1 MSDETRNNGEKTG
14 KPMPPVEHQ
23 FKAGNPGRP
32 KGARNKL
39 GEAFLEA
46 MHTDFE
52 THGADVIE
60 RVRKERPDQYLKVV
74 ASILPKDL
82 NVNINNLDNLTDEQ
96 LTQRIRELGV
106 ALGPFLPASGAI
118 GAAGG
123 DGPETA
129 NQSPGEVPTIQ

>member
-1 MSDETRNNGEKTG
+1 MEDEPRNNGEKTG
-14 KPMPPVEHQ
+14 KPTPPVEHQ
-23 FKAGNPGRP
+23 FKPGNPGRP

-39 GEAFLEA
+39 GEAFLEKMLA
-46 MHTDFE
+46 DFE
-52 THGADVIE
+52 QYGQDVIE
-60 RVRKERPDQYLKVV
+60 KVRTEKPDQYLKVV

-96 LTQRIRELGV
+96 LVERIREFHGT
-106 ALGPFLPASGAI
+106 LGPLLTATGIRGSD
-118 GAAGG
+118 GG